1 MHMYV
6 HERARAKAVQF
17 ELESVLLVRPAW
29 EKRGSSMSA
38 NHEQTVPLEQMSTVE
53 LTMWLQSKGFGA
65 NVQSA
70 FEGNY

>member
-1 MHMYV
+1 MS
-6 HERARAKAVQF
+6 QDT
-17 ELESVLLVRPAW
+17 PIII
-29 EKRGSSMSA
+29 SSMSA

-70 FEGNY
+70 FEGNLY